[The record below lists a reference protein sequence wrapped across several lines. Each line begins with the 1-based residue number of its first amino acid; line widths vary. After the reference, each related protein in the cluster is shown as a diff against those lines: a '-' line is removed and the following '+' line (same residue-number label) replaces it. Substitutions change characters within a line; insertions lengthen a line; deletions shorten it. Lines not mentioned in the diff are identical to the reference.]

1 MAFVLGVIPARG
13 GSKGIP
19 LKNIALVAGKPLIG
33 HTIEAALGSKRL
45 NACTLS
51 TDSQA
56 IADCA
61 AGFGLTAR
69 ALRPTHLA
77 TDTASNTDAVI
88 FAVQQFEHA
97 EHHLVDVI
105 VLLQPTAPMRTTA
118 DIDAALDLFFSSGA
132 RSLISVYEGN
142 NVHPNIMY
150 FERNSRLEPV
160 LAASYIPGR
169 RQEFQPVYVRNGA
182 LYIATRDQ
190 LFTKNAFVDNSPV
203 AYVMPRERSVNI
215 DEPFDLEMAEWLM
228 NRMKT
233 CS

>member
-1 MAFVLGVIPARG
+1 MAFVLGVITARG

-19 LKNIALVAGKPLIG
+19 FKNITLVAGKPLIG

-45 NACTLS
+45 DACTLS

-61 AGFGLTAR
+61 AGFGLPAK

-77 TDTASNTDAVI
+77 TDTASNIDAAI
-88 FAVQQFEHA
+88 FAVQQFEQS

-105 VLLQPTAPMRTTA
+105 VLLQPTAPMRTSV
-118 DIDAALDLFFSSGA
+118 DIDNALDLFFSAGTK
-132 RSLISVYEGN
+132 SLISVYEGN
-142 NVHPNIMY
+142 NIHPNIMY
-150 FERNSRLEPV
+150 FERNSRLESV
-160 LAASYIPGR
+160 ITADTIPGR

-190 LFTKNAFVDNSPV
+190 LFNNRTFVDNAPV
-203 AYVMPRERSVNI
+203 AYVMPRSRSVNI

-228 NRMKT
+228 NRIKT
-233 CS
+233 SS

>member
-19 LKNIALVAGKPLIG
+19 LKNIAPVAGKPLIG
-33 HTIEAALGSKRL
+33 HTIEAALGSRRL

-51 TDSQA
+51 TDCQA

-61 AGFGLTAR
+61 AGFGLPAR
-69 ALRPTHLA
+69 ELRPAHLA

-88 FAVQQFEHA
+88 HAVQQFEHA
-97 EHHLVDVI
+97 EQRLVDVI
-105 VLLQPTAPMRTTA
+105 VLLQPTAPMRTAT
-118 DIDAALDLFFSSGA
+118 DIDAALDLFFASEA

-150 FERNSRLEPV
+150 FECGGRLEPV
-160 LAASYIPGR
+160 LTADALPGR
-169 RQEFQPVYVRNGA
+169 RQEFRPVFVRNGA

-190 LFTKNAFVDNSPV
+190 LFTNEAFVDTAPA

-215 DEPFDLEMAEWLM
+215 DEPFDLEMAQWLM
-228 NRMKT
+228 SRKN
-233 CS
+233 S